1 MAIEKVLSDVQERLE
16 TAGEQAQSVAEALLE
31 QGKQAIEVVTDGVQ
45 ALVKAQTAAAKDL
58 VAEAKETFNKA
69 KTAGLKAVA
78 EKPADYLPS
87 TERAVAAFNEGKD
100 LVVKTGKEL
109 VAVVKKGAK
118 QIKAEITGK
127 PVRKSPA
134 KRSTATARKTVAKAA

>member
-1 MAIEKVLSDVQERLE
+1 MAIQEVLSDVQERLE
-16 TAGEQAQSVAEALLE
+16 TAGEQAQSVAETVLE
-31 QGKQAIEVVTDGVQ
+31 QGKKAIEVVVDGVQ

-69 KTAGLKAVA
+69 KTAGFKAVA

-100 LVVKTGKEL
+100 LVIKAGEEL

-118 QIKAEITGK
+118 EIKAEITGK
-127 PVRKSPA
+127 PVRKPAA
-134 KRSTATARKTVAKAA
+134 KRSTGARKTTVAKAA

>member
-1 MAIEKVLSDVQERLE
+1 MAIEDVLSEVKDRLE
-16 TAGEQAQSVAEALLE
+16 TAGEQAQSVAKTAVK
-31 QGKQAIEVVTDGVQ
+31 QGKEVIEVVVDGVQ

-58 VAEAKETFNKA
+58 VAEAKEIFNKA

-87 TERAVAAFNEGKD
+87 RERAVAAFNEGKD
-100 LVVKTGKEL
+100 LIVKTGDEL

-118 QIKAEITGK
+118 EIKAEITGK
-127 PVRKSPA
+127 PVKKPTA
-134 KRSTATARKTVAKAA
+134 KRATATAKKSVAKAA